1 LQEAKRQVHMERE
14 PKDCAIKIEELL
26 QPEAKRNEF
35 LMYQPWAPEH
45 AWPRLTMR
53 QPWPERWGVEAVA
66 GQPMIETR

>member
-1 LQEAKRQVHMERE
+1 MERE

-45 AWPRLTMR
+45 AWPMLTMR

-66 GQPMIETR
+66 GQPMIETQ